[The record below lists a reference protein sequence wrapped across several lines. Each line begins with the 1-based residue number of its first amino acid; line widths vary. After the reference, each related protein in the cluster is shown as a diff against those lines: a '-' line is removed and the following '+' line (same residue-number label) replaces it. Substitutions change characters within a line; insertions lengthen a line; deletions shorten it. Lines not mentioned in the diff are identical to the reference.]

1 MTATVMVE
9 RLGLT
14 PRHAHQAAV
23 GGATGAVGI
32 LLARHLIA
40 AGACRH
46 VLVLGGENRLTGQ
59 SRDDA
64 VKTLAGVG
72 HPVHEV
78 PLGASVPAYYA
89 LVAARHL
96 HETGSS
102 ERDLAE
108 LAVLMRRHAAAHPGA
123 QLTKPISVEDV
134 MASKPVA
141 TPLKLLDCCPISDGA
156 AAVIVSAE
164 PGQGASI
171 RLAGW
176 GEAHTHQHVSEM
188 PDDLGLGARIAAGQ
202 AFAGAGRSA
211 ADMRLLGLYDSFTP
225 TLAIFLEAL
234 GFALPGRAGAM
245 ARDGLFG
252 RDGRFPLNLH
262 GGLLSYG
269 HPGVA
274 GFLAHVV
281 EVVRQMRGEA
291 GDRQVAGHHRS
302 PIAMPM
308 AGSFPAMPASCWSGR
323 HERRDASVLRRL
335 RPPLAVPPCGL
346 PPLRLC
352 GCERN
357 RGQRR
362 GHRLGGDAGD
372 ARADA
377 CVGGAGR
384 LCDRAR
390 DAG

>member
-1 MTATVMVE
+1 MAYLTGVAVTAFGKHPGRGPVDLMEEAALSALADAGLPREAVDGLVSGYATTYPHLMMGTVMAE
-9 RLGLT
+9 RLAIR
-14 PRHAHQAAV
+14 PRHAHQAQV

-32 LLARHLIA
+32 ILARHLIA

-46 VLVLGGENRLTGQ
+46 VLVVGGENRLTGQ

-78 PLGASVPAYYA
+78 PLGASIPAYYA

-96 HETGSS
+96 FATGAGQA
-102 ERDLAE
+102 DLAE

-123 QLTKPISVEDV
+123 QLTKPVTVADV
-134 MASKPVA
+134 MASKPIA
-141 TPLKLLDCCPISDGA
+141 MPLKFLDCCPISDGA

-164 PGQGASI
+164 TLKGPAL

-188 PDDLGLGARIAAGQ
+188 PDDLGLGAKLAAAQ
-202 AFAGAGRSA
+202 AFETAGRKA
-211 ADMRLLGLYDSFTP
+211 EDMRLLGLYDSFTA

-234 GFALPGRAGAM
+234 GFAAPGQAGPA
-245 ARDGLFG
+245 A
-252 RDGRFPLNLH
+252 RDGRFARGGRYPLNLH
-262 GGLLSYG
+262 GGLMSYG

-291 GDRQVAGHHRS
+291 GERQVA
-302 PIAMPM
+302 
-308 AGSFPAMPASCWSGR
+308 
-323 HERRDASVLRRL
+323 DA
-335 RPPLAVPPCGL
+335 PLAYCHADGGVFSSHAGFVL
-346 PPLRLC
+346 
-352 GCERN
+352 ERT
-357 RGQRR
+357 
-362 GHRLGGDAGD
+362 A
-372 ARADA
+372 
-377 CVGGAGR
+377 
-384 LCDRAR
+384 
-390 DAG
+390 

>member
-1 MTATVMVE
+1 MAYLTGVAVTAFGKHPGRGPVDLMEEAALSALADAGLPREAVDGLVSGYATTYPHLMMGTVMAE
-9 RLGLT
+9 RLAIR
-14 PRHAHQAAV
+14 PRHAHQAQV

-32 LLARHLIA
+32 ILARHLIA

-46 VLVLGGENRLTGQ
+46 VLVVGGENRLTGQ

-78 PLGASVPAYYA
+78 PLGASIPAYYA

-96 HETGSS
+96 FATGAGQA
-102 ERDLAE
+102 DLAE

-123 QLTKPISVEDV
+123 QLTKPVTVADV
-134 MASKPVA
+134 MASKPIA
-141 TPLKLLDCCPISDGA
+141 MPLKFLDCCPISDGA

-164 PGQGASI
+164 PLKGPAL

-188 PDDLGLGARIAAGQ
+188 PDDLGLGAKLAAAQ
-202 AFAGAGRSA
+202 AFETAGRKA
-211 ADMRLLGLYDSFTP
+211 EDMRLLGLYDSFTA

-234 GFALPGRAGAM
+234 GFAAPGQAGPA
-245 ARDGLFG
+245 A
-252 RDGRFPLNLH
+252 RDGRFARGGRYPLNLH
-262 GGLLSYG
+262 GGLMSYG

-291 GDRQVAGHHRS
+291 GERQVA
-302 PIAMPM
+302 
-308 AGSFPAMPASCWSGR
+308 
-323 HERRDASVLRRL
+323 DA
-335 RPPLAVPPCGL
+335 PLAYCHADGGVFSSHAGFVL
-346 PPLRLC
+346 
-352 GCERN
+352 ERT
-357 RGQRR
+357 
-362 GHRLGGDAGD
+362 A
-372 ARADA
+372 
-377 CVGGAGR
+377 
-384 LCDRAR
+384 
-390 DAG
+390 

>member
-1 MTATVMVE
+1 MAFLTGVAATAFGKHPGSDAPSLMKTAARAAIADAGLPREAVDGLVCGYATTFPHLMTATVMVE

-23 GGATGAVGI
+23 GGATGAVGL

-96 HETGSS
+96 HETGAS

-123 QLTKPISVEDV
+123 QLTKPISVDDV

-156 AAVIVSAE
+156 AAVVVSAE

-188 PDDLGLGARIAAGQ
+188 PDDLGLGARIAANQ

-225 TLAIFLEAL
+225 TLAIFLETL
-234 GFALPGRAGAM
+234 GFAPPGRAGVM
-245 ARDGLFG
+245 AREGLFS

-281 EVVRQMRGEA
+281 EVIRQMRGEA
-291 GDRQVAGHHRS
+291 GDRQVAG
-302 PIAMPM
+302 P
-308 AGSFPAMPASCWSGR
+308 
-323 HERRDASVLRRL
+323 
-335 RPPLAVPPCGL
+335 PPLAYCHADGGVFSSHAGFVL
-346 PPLRLC
+346 
-352 GCERN
+352 ERT
-357 RGQRR
+357 
-362 GHRLGGDAGD
+362 A
-372 ARADA
+372 
-377 CVGGAGR
+377 
-384 LCDRAR
+384 
-390 DAG
+390 

>member
-1 MTATVMVE
+1 MAFLTGVAATAFGKHPDSDAPTLMETAARAAITDAGLPLDAVDGLVCGYATTFPHLMTATVMVE
-9 RLGLT
+9 RLGLK

-32 LLARHLIA
+32 LLARHLIV

-96 HETGSS
+96 HETGAS
-102 ERDLAE
+102 EGDLAE
-108 LAVLMRRHAAAHPGA
+108 LAVLMRRHAADHPGA
-123 QLTKPISVEDV
+123 QLTKPITVEDV
-134 MASKPVA
+134 LASKTVA

-156 AAVIVSAE
+156 AAVVVSAE

-188 PDDLGLGARIAAGQ
+188 PDDLGLGARMAADA
-202 AFAGAGRSA
+202 AFTGAGRTA

-234 GFALPGRAGAM
+234 GFAQPGQAGPM

-262 GGLLSYG
+262 GGLLSHG

-281 EVVRQMRGEA
+281 EVVRQMRSEA
-291 GDRQVAGHHRS
+291 GDRQVKG
-302 PIAMPM
+302 P
-308 AGSFPAMPASCWSGR
+308 
-323 HERRDASVLRRL
+323 
-335 RPPLAVPPCGL
+335 PPLAYCHADGGVFSSHAGFVL
-346 PPLRLC
+346 
-352 GCERN
+352 ERT
-357 RGQRR
+357 
-362 GHRLGGDAGD
+362 A
-372 ARADA
+372 
-377 CVGGAGR
+377 
-384 LCDRAR
+384 
-390 DAG
+390 